1 MGVLS
6 LALPLEVVI
15 PGGIGR
21 GGVGCFGTKVFVCR
35 TLFPTAVSDQT
46 GSPTNKRPTVGV
58 GLVGDG
64 RVGLVG
70 VGIGWTTGGAGRS
83 G

>member
-1 MGVLS
+1 M
-6 LALPLEVVI
+6 LPLQVAI
-15 PGGIGR
+15 PGEIGR

-35 TLFPTAVSDQT
+35 TLFPIAVSDQT
-46 GSPTNKRPTVGV
+46 GSPTNKRPTVAV

-64 RVGLVG
+64 RVGRVGDGLVG